1 MSTISA
7 KRLFLFFTLVA
18 ILAVI
23 AACAPAPTPAP
34 TAAPPTAAAP
44 VAQPT
49 SPPAPTTAPAPT
61 AVPPTTAPQ
70 TFVKCMSGDPV
81 KLDSAD
87 YDDGNSAH
95 VAEQVFE
102 TLVEFDGATT
112 SVKPALATSWTTSS
126 DGLTWTFKLR
136 PNVKY
141 SDGTPLT
148 ADDVLFAFTRQWD
161 DSASNTAHNKVS
173 LAWEYWHD
181 VLGFGF
187 KSEKDALVKDIKK
200 VDDSTIQFS
209 LSQPN
214 AAFLVDMAM
223 FSNAIYK
230 PAGFTAN
237 MDTYGT
243 PDSVKNLIGTGP
255 FMITEWVKG
264 DHVTMVKNPNW
275 WGDPSTV
282 KIDKAIVKAI
292 TDNSQ
297 RYLATKAGDCSGM
310 EFVNTDDLKDAAN
323 QSNLQI
329 LKRPPL
335 NVGYLAF
342 NQNIKPFDKIEV
354 RQAIAYAIDKQT
366 LVNTLEAGLGTPAT
380 NFVPPSMSV
389 QGNSVWNKDIPQV
402 CCDAS
407 KAKDLLTKA
416 GVTNLTF
423 DLWYMPVSRPYFPDP
438 KAIATAMASDLA
450 KAGITANLKTEDWG
464 QYKTDANAGKF
475 AVWMLGWTGD
485 NGDPDNFLFTF
496 FGDSPLGSGMGSKRE
511 GYSSK
516 PLNDLLRQALGELDP
531 VKRAALYQ
539 QADKIISDDF
549 VWDPIDHT
557 TPPLIFQKNVQGY
570 IPNPVSTEFF
580 KTVYFTK

>member
-1 MSTISA
+1 MST
-7 KRLFLFFTLVA
+7 KRVFVLLALVALVA
-18 ILAVI
+18 II
-23 AACAPAPTPAP
+23 AACAPAPTAAP

-44 VAQPT
+44 AAT
-49 SPPAPTTAPAPT
+49 KAP
-61 AVPPTTAPQ
+61 V

-81 KLDSAD
+81 KLDPAD

-95 VAEQVFE
+95 AAEQVFE

-161 DSASNTAHNKVS
+161 DSATNKAHNKVS
-173 LAWEYWHD
+173 LTWEYWHD

-187 KSEKDALVKDIKK
+187 KSEKGALVKDIKK
-200 VDDSTIQFS
+200 VDDSTIQFT
-209 LSQPN
+209 LSQVN
-214 AAFLVDMAM
+214 AAFLVDLAM

-230 PAGFTAN
+230 PAGFSAN
-237 MDTYGT
+237 MDTFGT
-243 PDSVKNLIGTGP
+243 PDSLKNLIGTGP
-255 FMITEWVKG
+255 FMLTEWVKG
-264 DHVTMVKNPNW
+264 DHVTLVKNPNW
-275 WGDPSTV
+275 WGDPSTI
-282 KIDKAIVKAI
+282 KIDRAIIRAI

-323 QSNLQI
+323 QANLQI
-329 LKRPPL
+329 LKRPSL
-335 NVGYLAF
+335 NIAYLAF
-342 NQNIKPFDKIEV
+342 NQNIKPFDKLEV
-354 RQAIAYAIDKQT
+354 RQAIAYAINKQAIIDS
-366 LVNTLEAGLGTPAT
+366 LYAGLGVAAT
-380 NFVPPSMSV
+380 QFVPPGMTV
-389 QGNSVWNKDIPQV
+389 QGNTVWNKDIPQV
-402 CCDAS
+402 CCDAAKS
-407 KAKDLLTKA
+407 KDLLTKA

-423 DLWYMPVSRPYFPDP
+423 DLWYMPVSRPYYPDP
-438 KAIATAMASDLA
+438 KAVATAMASDLA
-450 KAGITANLKTEDWG
+450 KAGITANVKTEDWG

-496 FGDSPLGSGMGSKRE
+496 FGDDPVGSGLSSKRE

-516 PLNDLLRQALGELDP
+516 PLNDLLRQALAQVDP
-531 VKRAALYQ
+531 AKRAAMYL

-549 VWDPIDHT
+549 PFSPMAHT
-557 TPPLIFQKNVQGY
+557 TPPLIFQKKVSGY
-570 IPNPVSTEFF
+570 IPNPTGTEFF
-580 KTVYFTK
+580 KTVSISQ

>member
-1 MSTISA
+1 
-7 KRLFLFFTLVA
+7 
-18 ILAVI
+18 
-23 AACAPAPTPAP
+23 
-34 TAAPPTAAAP
+34 
-44 VAQPT
+44 
-49 SPPAPTTAPAPT
+49 
-61 AVPPTTAPQ
+61 
-70 TFVKCMSGDPV
+70 MSGDPV
-81 KLDSAD
+81 KLDPAD
-87 YDDGNSAH
+87 FDDGNSAH

-102 TLVEFDGATT
+102 TLVEFDGSTT
-112 SVKPALATSWTTSS
+112 NVKPALAASWTTST
-126 DGLTWTFKLR
+126 DGLVWTFKLR

-161 DSASNTAHNKVS
+161 DSATNKAHNKVS
-173 LAWEYWHD
+173 LTWEYWHD

-187 KSEKDALVKDIKK
+187 KSEKGALVTDIKK
-200 VDDSTIQFS
+200 VDDSTIQFT
-209 LSQPN
+209 LSQVN
-214 AAFLVDMAM
+214 AAFLVDLAM

-237 MDTYGT
+237 MDTFGT
-243 PDSVKNLIGTGP
+243 PDSLKNLIGTGP
-255 FMITEWVKG
+255 FMYTEWVKG

-282 KIDKAIVKAI
+282 KIDRAIVRAI

-310 EFVNTDDLKDAAN
+310 EFINTDDLTDAAK
-323 QSNLQI
+323 QANLQV
-329 LKRPPL
+329 LKRPSL

-354 RQAIAYAIDKQT
+354 RQAIAYAINKQAIVDS
-366 LVNTLEAGLGTPAT
+366 LFAGLGVAAT
-380 NFVPPSMSV
+380 QFVPPGMSV
-389 QGNSVWNKDIPQV
+389 QGNTVWNKDIPQV
-402 CCDAS
+402 CCDATKS
-407 KAKDLLTKA
+407 KDLLTKA

-423 DLWYMPVSRPYFPDP
+423 DLWYMPVSRPYYPDP

-464 QYKTDANAGKF
+464 QYKTDVNAGKF

-496 FGDSPLGSGMGSKRE
+496 FGDDPVGSGLSSKRE
-511 GYSSK
+511 GYASK
-516 PLNDLLRQALGELDP
+516 PLNDLLRQALAQVDP
-531 VKRAALYQ
+531 AKRAAMYL

-549 VWDPIDHT
+549 VWDPIAHT
-557 TPPLIFQKNVQGY
+557 TPPLVFQKKVSGY
-570 IPNPVSTEFF
+570 NPNPTGTEFF
-580 KTVYFTK
+580 KTVSISQ